1 MEDTNITNA
10 AEEEKQEPE
19 QTEKAKEKQDEKD
32 LILANT
38 QAELERLREIIKDT
52 NEIIKTGKGRLKL
65 ETPIKSRDHE
75 INELVY
81 DFTAMTGMEYT
92 EAMDSG
98 ISSANVYDITY
109 RQSLAL
115 FAKAAEK
122 QTEDVDMK
130 DILEQIGMTDA
141 LEAVQLATLFFRAST
156 QAGRMRISRK

>member
-38 QAELERLREIIKDT
+38 QAELERLRAIIKDT

-75 INELVY
+75 VNELVY
-81 DFTAMTGMEYT
+81 DFTEMTGLEYAA
-92 EAMDSG
+92 AMDND
-98 ISSANVYDITY
+98 ANAQQIYRITY
-109 RQSLAL
+109 RQGLAL
-115 FAKAAEK
+115 FATAAAK
-122 QTEDVDMK
+122 QTEGVDMR
-130 DILEQIGMTDA
+130 DIMEGIGLTDA
-141 LEAVQLATLFFRAST
+141 VEGVQLATSFFAAST
-156 QAGRMRISRK
+156 RAGRLRITKK